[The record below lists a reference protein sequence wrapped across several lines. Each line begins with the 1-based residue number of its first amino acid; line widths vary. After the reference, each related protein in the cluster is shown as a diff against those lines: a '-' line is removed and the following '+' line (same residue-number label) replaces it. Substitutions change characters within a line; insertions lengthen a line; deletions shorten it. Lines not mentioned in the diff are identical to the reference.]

1 MEACKGFLDSVYCG
15 SGVDGAGLRVVVFFS
30 GCNLRC
36 PFCHNP
42 ETLFRQGREE
52 TAEAV
57 AARCFRYRPYLRKGG
72 VTLSGGEP
80 FFQRDF
86 CLSLIERLHAGGMD
100 VAVETNGQI
109 ADERL
114 IAAAD
119 SFLVDVK
126 NQETDD
132 VCAYD
137 AFLAVCDRRNKPVVL
152 TNVLVPGKN
161 DGEEKIAA
169 LRKLAAHACVGRV
182 KFLPFRKLCAEKYE
196 RLNLPFLYE
205 PYREAEEADLL
216 RAEAILKGN

>member
-1 MEACKGFLDSVYCG
+1 
-15 SGVDGAGLRVVVFFS
+15 
-30 GCNLRC
+30 
-36 PFCHNP
+36 
-42 ETLFRQGREE
+42 
-52 TAEAV
+52 
-57 AARCFRYRPYLRKGG
+57 
-72 VTLSGGEP
+72 
-80 FFQRDF
+80 
-86 CLSLIERLHAGGMD
+86 MD

-126 NQETDD
+126 NQETD
-132 VCAYD
+132 D

-216 RAEAILKGN
+216 RAEALLKGN

>member
-1 MEACKGFLDSVYCG
+1 MLAFG
-15 SGVDGAGLRVVVFFS
+15 
-30 GCNLRC
+30 
-36 PFCHNP
+36 
-42 ETLFRQGREE
+42 
-52 TAEAV
+52 
-57 AARCFRYRPYLRKGG
+57 
-72 VTLSGGEP
+72 
-80 FFQRDF
+80 
-86 CLSLIERLHAGGMD
+86 AGGMD

-161 DGEEKIAA
+161 DGEEKISA

-196 RLNLPFLYE
+196 RLNLPFSYE

-216 RAEAILKGN
+216 RAEALLKGN